1 MCKGSRNLAKQSAAE
16 RLLKASVFLVGSAA
30 VQLRKLGTK
39 RKESKSNNTII
50 TSTQDTTVA
59 TKAGSRVLLVVP
71 SVTDCNG
78 AGGVATRWNGYS
90 KELEAAGWTV
100 ELCTVDGSEELSVPR
115 FIHPC
120 YPDTLSDRPTAE
132 WTSKMWKRLRV
143 HPSQPPVN
151 AVIMTDMIINF
162 PLALICRAAGVPLI
176 YSMHT
181 DIGKLLY
188 GHGGLW
194 LLRMLT
200 ELFLVRVSEASQAL
214 TAGICTAAITTSPSF
229 MELLQSRGV
238 RACTRFYAAIPAEEI
253 INTYRRL
260 QPAQIQD
267 MREQMT
273 AGHPERRLLCYAGR
287 WSVEKR
293 MHLLKECVTQLPG
306 NITLCFIGD
315 GPIASIVQE
324 WADEP
329 RVVVLQGMRP
339 RADLALVYAA
349 ADWIVSASDFETFG
363 NVAFEA
369 ALCGTPCLLERA
381 QGFVDQIGKDEA
393 TGALLEY
400 CADDSVEQLSNAMK
414 RTAWLTTKP
423 AQVQKAARLRQSG
436 NGGTTVVKLLD
447 EVAITKPAQCSIFW
461 PLLFVT
467 SLLISA
473 FLSAV
478 LSVTKLLAKT
488 ESSRKN
494 KQRVETRDPK
504 NE

>member
-1 MCKGSRNLAKQSAAE
+1 
-16 RLLKASVFLVGSAA
+16 
-30 VQLRKLGTK
+30 
-39 RKESKSNNTII
+39 
-50 TSTQDTTVA
+50 
-59 TKAGSRVLLVVP
+59 
-71 SVTDCNG
+71 
-78 AGGVATRWNGYS
+78 
-90 KELEAAGWTV
+90 
-100 ELCTVDGSEELSVPR
+100 
-115 FIHPC
+115 
-120 YPDTLSDRPTAE
+120 
-132 WTSKMWKRLRV
+132 
-143 HPSQPPVN
+143 
-151 AVIMTDMIINF
+151 MTDMIINF

-260 QPAQIQD
+260 QPDQIQD
-267 MREQMT
+267 MRKQMT

-363 NVAFEA
+363 NYFKCAYEQDDVNKETGMHINALTAAGSTAF
-369 ALCGTPCLLERA
+369 G
-381 QGFVDQIGKDEA
+381 
-393 TGALLEY
+393 
-400 CADDSVEQLSNAMK
+400 
-414 RTAWLTTKP
+414 
-423 AQVQKAARLRQSG
+423 
-436 NGGTTVVKLLD
+436 
-447 EVAITKPAQCSIFW
+447 
-461 PLLFVT
+461 
-467 SLLISA
+467 
-473 FLSAV
+473 LSADH
-478 LSVTKLLAKT
+478 KFQGIRDHDDA
-488 ESSRKN
+488 
-494 KQRVETRDPK
+494 TRDRLVYVFDG
-504 NE
+504 EEVGIR